1 LSFTVFL
8 SNIEKS
14 LLSVQ
19 QNSEKIMSE
28 INNENASNLIGLL
41 ESNMP
46 NLDLLRRGKVREV
59 YQLDN
64 YYLIVTSDRISAFDV
79 IMNQAVP
86 GKGIIL
92 NNITKFWFQKTKEI
106 IPNHFIT
113 SNLEEYPEEC
123 KEYADQLRGRSM
135 IIKKC
140 KPLPVEFVVRGY
152 ITGSGWKEYQN
163 SGTVCGIKLQEGLQ
177 EYQQLSEPIFT
188 PATKA
193 EEGHDENISFDEAA
207 KILGQETAEYL
218 RDISIK
224 LYTFG
229 RDYLSERNIIL
240 ADTKFEFGIDEE
252 GTIILI
258 DEALTPDSSR
268 FWLKEFYAPGKE
280 QINFDKQVL
289 RDWLETITWN
299 KMPPPPEVPKEI
311 IQKTLDKY
319 KEAETRI
326 LS

>member
-1 LSFTVFL
+1 
-8 SNIEKS
+8 
-14 LLSVQ
+14 
-19 QNSEKIMSE
+19 MSE
-28 INNENASNLIGLL
+28 FNNENASNLIGLL

-79 IMNQAVP
+79 IMKQAVP

-92 NNITKFWFQKTKEI
+92 NNITKFWFQKTKDI

-113 SNLEEYPEEC
+113 SNLEEYPKEC
-123 KEYADQLRGRSM
+123 KEYADQLSGRSM

-188 PATKA
+188 PTTKA
-193 EEGHDENISFDEAA
+193 EEGHDENISFEEAA

-240 ADTKFEFGIDEE
+240 ADTKFEFGIDED